1 MMPDGKMR
9 AGMDDVI
16 ETGIRREVERRYHGS
31 VFQAFQDA
39 PTVRIPTPSEEFR
52 LPRIARAELDLSDLN
67 RLTIAIKG
75 EWDSDIGYAITAY
88 CTELPRTA
96 EEAISLACCLLD
108 DMKARLAGELMKH
121 QEKAR
126 KEVE

>member
-1 MMPDGKMR
+1 MVQCFR
-9 AGMDDVI
+9 HFR
-16 ETGIRREVERRYHGS
+16 TRRRFAYQRR
-31 VFQAFQDA
+31 V
-39 PTVRIPTPSEEFR
+39 
-52 LPRIARAELDLSDLN
+52 DLSDLN